1 MRKLTVFLS
10 SALFITGCGG
20 GIFEDDPG
28 PASCSNTGQKQ
39 YVLNAL
45 YDWYLWNDL
54 LPDNIDIADYA
65 TPEEL
70 VTEVTQTY
78 GPQKAGGGPVD
89 LFSYVTTLQAD
100 QQYFGEGKFEGFGFS
115 WRFEGDDMR
124 ITRVFSGSPAA
135 IGGLERGLTMLSLNG
150 RTVADITANEGI
162 SAFFDANNPVDFEL
176 RRLDNTVFNTGAI
189 AKDIVTID
197 PVPQAFT
204 IPIGEGVPPIGY
216 MELASFISTAEPVF
230 DDVFAAFIAEGV
242 TDVVIDMRYNGGGL
256 VRTAELLGDY
266 LGGFA
271 NDGLV
276 FSRTE
281 YNADRAAQYNRSSF
295 FARLGNSIDISRV
308 IIIASARTAS
318 ASELVTNAM
327 IPYAD
332 VWIVGDN
339 TYGKPVG
346 QVGLEFCEKVL
357 RPTAFKTTNAD
368 GDGDYF
374 DGLPVDCA
382 AADALEVP
390 VGVDND
396 PNIVAAKSIA
406 ETGACPVVSL
416 PDGQQ
421 AAKSQL
427 EIRYPELTGS
437 PAREFAGAF

>member
-1 MRKLTVFLS
+1 
-10 SALFITGCGG
+10 
-20 GIFEDDPG
+20 
-28 PASCSNTGQKQ
+28 
-39 YVLNAL
+39 
-45 YDWYLWNDL
+45 
-54 LPDNIDIADYA
+54 
-65 TPEEL
+65 
-70 VTEVTQTY
+70 
-78 GPQKAGGGPVD
+78 
-89 LFSYVTTLQAD
+89 
-100 QQYFGEGKFEGFGFS
+100 
-115 WRFEGDDMR
+115 
-124 ITRVFSGSPAA
+124 
-135 IGGLERGLTMLSLNG
+135 
-150 RTVADITANEGI
+150 
-162 SAFFDANNPVDFEL
+162 
-176 RRLDNTVFNTGAI
+176 
-189 AKDIVTID
+189 
-197 PVPQAFT
+197 
-204 IPIGEGVPPIGY
+204 
-216 MELASFISTAEPVF
+216 
-230 DDVFAAFIAEGV
+230 VFAAFIAEGV

-276 FSRTE
+276 FSNTE

-308 IIIASARTAS
+308 IIIATGRTAS

-346 QVGLEFCEKVL
+346 QVGLDFCEKVL

-382 AADALEVP
+382 AADSLEIA
-390 VGVDND
+390 VGAEND
-396 PNIVAAKSIA
+396 PNIVAARSIA
-406 ETGACPVVSL
+406 ETGACPVVSV

-421 AAKSQL
+421 AAKSRL
-427 EIRYPELTGS
+427 EIREPVLTGS